1 MRVLILKDSK
11 SIGEWA
17 AAYIVEKIKNF
28 IPTTEKP
35 YFVLGLPT
43 GSSPLA
49 MYKELVKLYKDGV
62 VSFKN
67 VVTFNMDEYVG
78 LPKEHP
84 ESYWSF
90 MHKNFFDLV
99 PSGCSLPRRTSR
111 KS

>member
-49 MYKELVKLYKDGV
+49 MYKELVKLYNFN
-62 VSFKN
+62 S
-67 VVTFNMDEYVG
+67 VTKTN
-78 LPKEHP
+78 
-84 ESYWSF
+84 
-90 MHKNFFDLV
+90 
-99 PSGCSLPRRTSR
+99 